1 MDYERSELTDVV
13 SSLRSLVINGSFL
26 NDFRPLCLLWSDAQ
40 VVFYETFHTDFP
52 PICRD
57 PMISFSTKK
66 TQIAKKQLFA
76 GHTKEVIYEPQNAL
90 ENSENRDEDDSVAAV
105 GRKIPIFLLPFF

>member
-1 MDYERSELTDVV
+1 
-13 SSLRSLVINGSFL
+13 
-26 NDFRPLCLLWSDAQ
+26 
-40 VVFYETFHTDFP
+40 
-52 PICRD
+52 
-57 PMISFSTKK
+57 MISFSTKK

-90 ENSENRDEDDSVAAV
+90 ENSENRDEDDSAAAV

>member
-1 MDYERSELTDVV
+1 MLH
-13 SSLRSLVINGSFL
+13 F
-26 NDFRPLCLLWSDAQ
+26 DAQ
-40 VVFYETFHTDFP
+40 VVFYETFHTIFP
-52 PICRD
+52 QSVEVE

-90 ENSENRDEDDSVAAV
+90 E
-105 GRKIPIFLLPFF
+105 KIE